1 VNIPALAVVPA
12 PEKSESIFFR
22 GSAKSPHRASPA
34 TEMCCVSARR
44 KGTPMQE
51 FVRRTR
57 RQQSVMIVGV
67 VLLTALG
74 IQCTDTEKV
83 RPTQAV
89 QIAPIVRS
97 QAAPQVIM
105 ATVDEP
111 QPSLLESMPSDPNE
125 ALLQSEPLE
134 FFRQALA
141 QYEEKIHDYRCTFRK
156 LERVDGE
163 MREEETSRV
172 LFREKPHSVLMS
184 WDAAPRPAQRVL
196 FIDDKW
202 VNDEGEELALVHPEP
217 VLALLVPRTKQPIHG
232 AMARSKGRRTID
244 QFGFGQSLRLIISF
258 SEEAKKTGQL
268 GLEYVGRSSF
278 EGRPTY
284 VIERRLPYTD
294 ESGFF
299 PERKLVIHM
308 DEEWLLPTCVI
319 AYADDEEQQ
328 LLGRYLITDVQ
339 FNSGLSDRDFQLD

>member
-1 VNIPALAVVPA
+1 
-12 PEKSESIFFR
+12 
-22 GSAKSPHRASPA
+22 
-34 TEMCCVSARR
+34 
-44 KGTPMQE
+44 MQD

-74 IQCTDTEKV
+74 IQCTNTEKV

-89 QIAPIVRS
+89 QIAPVVP
-97 QAAPQVIM
+97 PQSPHVIM
-105 ATVDEP
+105 ATVDDP
-111 QPSLLESMPSDPNE
+111 QPSLLDPAPRDPNE
-125 ALLQSEPLE
+125 ALLQTDPLE
-134 FFRQALA
+134 FFRRALA
-141 QYEEKIHDYRCTFRK
+141 RYEEEIHDYRCTFRK
-156 LERVDGE
+156 LERVEGE
-163 MREEETSRV
+163 LRGEETSRV

-184 WDAAPRPAQRVL
+184 WDASPRPAQRVL

-202 VNDEGEELALVHPEP
+202 VNDDGEELALIHPEP
-217 VLALLVPRTKQPIHG
+217 VLAMLLPRTKQPIHG
-232 AMARSKGRRTID
+232 ALAKAKGRRTID
-244 QFGFGQSLRLIISF
+244 QFGFGQSLRLIIYY
-258 SEEAKKTGQL
+258 SEEAAKIGQL
-268 GLEYVGRSSF
+268 GLEYTGRSSF

-294 ESGFF
+294 EDGFY

-319 AYADDEEQQ
+319 AYADEQEQQ

-339 FNSGLSDRDFQLD
+339 FNTGLTDRDFQLD